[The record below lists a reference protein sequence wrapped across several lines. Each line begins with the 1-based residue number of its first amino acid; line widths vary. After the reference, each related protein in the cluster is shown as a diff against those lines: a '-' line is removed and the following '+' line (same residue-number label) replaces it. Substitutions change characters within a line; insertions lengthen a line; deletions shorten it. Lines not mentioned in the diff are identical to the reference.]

1 MFKIIK
7 KGSNNF
13 WHVFNNGAKNVSIS
27 DFEVVLDDVLNTF
40 VIVLRNGA
48 NIPQIALSVLDIIV
62 IDETGSGVEETY
74 LTASQLRA
82 RLVVLG
88 YTAYLGAGNADSI
101 TGLIDAGTNVTI
113 TGSGTLADPYIINSS
128 GGSGTTPT
136 LNQVLAENN
145 QTAGEN
151 ILINDADAIELEN
164 GSLLKKGSYDFGGDG
179 GISRICSVGYEDMW
193 QSGIRHVF
201 DNNGFIRNSTN
212 CFNIVPDS
220 SFDNTLRFKV
230 GSIWTLDNGTS
241 YVCTDDTTGS
251 AVWDLVNINTPTL
264 QQVTT
269 EGNETTDEV
278 IFRANANVFVKIDST
293 TGFIEFWDLSIDAV
307 NPISIINQ
315 GYIKI
320 SDGSTNKIEY
330 NPYGNILSI
339 ENNLFGYIINPQ
351 GNEVLDKTTT
361 KSLFVQVPTS
371 ITDTR
376 VQTYQDA
383 SGTIALISD
392 IPTTAT
398 DLDALK
404 RDGSNAN
411 ADVDLSDYNIIAK
424 KIKTFRPGTDG
435 GMTLSSN
442 NLTAEHTAEWQDK
455 DYTGIADITDI
466 PDVSNLVVKNTA
478 ITGATK
484 TKITYDAKGLVTSGA
499 DATTADIA
507 DSTNKRYQTDN
518 QNSFNDATSSI
529 QTQLNAKQA
538 TLSYTPYKFVQ
549 TSQTAHTGTT
559 AETIVATATIN
570 GGTLPSTEI
579 LKVLFGINKTGLL
592 GVYTIRLRI
601 NTTNSLSGSTTIATF
616 NAGGATN
623 QLILMSRSFSLLGG
637 NLSGYPFTTSAVTD
651 IVNVGGTLSSTT
663 YNTAN
668 TLYFFFTVQ
677 LVNATDSITPN
688 LANLTN

>member
-62 IDETGSGVEETY
+62 IDETASSVEETF

-101 TGLIDAGTNVTI
+101 MGLILEGTNVTI
-113 TGSGTLADPYIINSS
+113 TGTGTLADPYIINSS

-136 LNQVLAENN
+136 LNQVLVENN

-164 GSLLKKGSYDFGGDG
+164 GSLLKKGSYDFGGNG
-179 GISRICSVGYEDMW
+179 GISKICSVGYEDMW

-212 CFNIVPDS
+212 CFNIVPNS

-230 GSIWTLDNGTS
+230 GTIWTLDNGTS
-241 YVCTDDTTGS
+241 YVCTDNTTGS

-264 QQVTT
+264 EEVST
-269 EGNETTDEV
+269 EGNETT
-278 IFRANANVFVKIDST
+278 
-293 TGFIEFWDLSIDAV
+293 
-307 NPISIINQ
+307 NPIIFD
-315 GYIKI
+315 
-320 SDGSTNKIEY
+320 DGSGLKVETGVGGGGFAWYFKLLNIGTNFRQYFTNYSNTGDRTATLPDKD
-330 NPYGNILSI
+330 GTLAM
-339 ENNLFGYIINPQ
+339 
-351 GNEVLDKTTT
+351 LD
-361 KSLFVQVPTS
+361 
-371 ITDTR
+371 
-376 VQTYQDA
+376 
-383 SGTIALISD
+383 D
-392 IPTTAT
+392 IPTTP
-398 DLDALK
+398 DEVGALAVN
-404 RDGSNAN
+404 GSNAN
-411 ADVDLSDYNIIAK
+411 SDVDLGNNSVLS
-424 KIKTFRPGTDG
+424 KTFFVGEANKMNILADLLTD
-435 GMTLSSN
+435 N
-442 NLTAEHTAEWQDK
+442 RYARFQDK
-455 DYTGIADITDI
+455 DYDGIADITDI

-507 DSTNKRYQTDN
+507 DSTNKRYVTDAN
-518 QNSFNDATSSI
+518 LTTIGNTSGTNTGDETTATIASKI
-529 QTQLNAKQA
+529 GFL
-538 TLSYTPYKFVQ
+538 PYKFVQ
-549 TSQTAHTGTT
+549 TSQTAHTGTIS
-559 AETIVATATIN
+559 ETIVATATIT
-570 GGTLPSTEI
+570 GGTFNSSDLMKAIFKAT
-579 LKVLFGINKTGLL
+579 KTATTSN
-592 GVYTIRLRI
+592 VTMRLRI
-601 NTTNSLSGSTTIATF
+601 NTTNSLSGATTIAT
-616 NAGGATN
+616 
-623 QLILMSRSFSLLGG
+623 LSFTTANLYAKMKRDFDLNGG
-637 NLSGYPFTTSAVTD
+637 NLYAYSFTSSLASDDTN
-651 IVNVGGTLSSTT
+651 VNTLASSTP

-668 TLYFFFTVQ
+668 TLYFFWTLQ
-677 LVNATDSITPN
+677 LGTSGDSVVPN